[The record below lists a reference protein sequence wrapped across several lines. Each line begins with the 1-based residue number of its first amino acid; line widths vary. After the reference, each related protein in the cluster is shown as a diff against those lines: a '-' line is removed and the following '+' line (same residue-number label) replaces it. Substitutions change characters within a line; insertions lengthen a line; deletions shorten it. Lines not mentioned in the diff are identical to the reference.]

1 MSNTDNL
8 TIAFKKFYWFDAQ
21 VQPAR
26 HRGLESLGQQGEGD
40 GGLWR

>member
-8 TIAFKKFYWFDAQ
+8 TIALNWFDAQ